1 MNITSDEGY
10 LYLHVSAKE
19 LEDQKLYFLFN
30 TINNQ
35 GQSKIPQIP
44 SLKTKGID
52 FVAELNGKE
61 DSHLW
66 IDSYYDTY
74 YFSYAH
80 QLQMIPSVK
89 GTDTKDNGMFNPI
102 RLALNKELAIGEGKN
117 KRTIPFDAYETGKL
131 QEGNSDPN
139 SSSFDSL
146 ADFKVNE
153 SNGIAELRIPWAL
166 LNVKDPSQKEIMGD
180 IWSKK
185 GLESSE
191 KMKGIQVG
199 VVAVNKKSNDVEDTF
214 PTQKKGELLLKDFY
228 LYKWKN
234 WEYPTFHERI
244 KPSYFI
250 LQKTYGR
257 LQAEE

>member
-1 MNITSDEGY
+1 
-10 LYLHVSAKE
+10 
-19 LEDQKLYFLFN
+19 
-30 TINNQ
+30 
-35 GQSKIPQIP
+35 
-44 SLKTKGID
+44 
-52 FVAELNGKE
+52 
-61 DSHLW
+61 
-66 IDSYYDTY
+66 
-74 YFSYAH
+74 
-80 QLQMIPSVK
+80 MILSVK

-102 RLALNKELAIGEGKN
+102 RLALNKELAIGEGEN

-139 SSSFDSL
+139 SPSFDSL

-153 SNGIAELRIPWAL
+153 SNGIAEFRIPWAL

-191 KMKGIQVG
+191 KIKGIQVG
-199 VVAVNKKSNDVEDTF
+199 VVAVNKKSNNVEDTF